1 MPKTSSSSG
10 TRRCDGSVSIR
21 DHALRLLGD
30 ITIYSDRFDAENG
43 AAHYQEALALAEPR
57 GMRPLVAHCH
67 LGLGRLYS
75 KLDRLEQARAELSAA
90 IVLYR
95 AMAMTFWLPQAETAL
110 AQVGGV

>member
-67 LGLGRLYS
+67 LGLGKLYRRTG
-75 KLDRLEQARAELSAA
+75 KREQAQEHLTTATTMYREMEMRFWLEQA
-90 IVLYR
+90 
-95 AMAMTFWLPQAETAL
+95 ETEMRKL
-110 AQVGGV
+110 A